1 MNTLMSFVHLSS
13 CNTLGFFLYAQA
25 KKKCIKNIYI
35 YTKWTLLH
43 NIAKKKKKSGN
54 IHTGH
59 ADFYDTFCELISTV
73 FLTM

>member
-1 MNTLMSFVHLSS
+1 MYIYLHVIH
-13 CNTLGFFLYAQA
+13 LGFSCTRKQ

-35 YTKWTLLH
+35 YIKWTLLH